1 MINLE
6 RLQREKETFRY
17 FALHLSYPEYVE
29 ALLEMPFGRYIPPP
43 HPGYAHVRQY
53 EENMKDRDLFQRQML
68 YTETFDFQQDTTL
81 YMTYVKFADS
91 KERGQMLARLK
102 VLYEMFGLMMP
113 DGELSD
119 FLPLMCEFIYVADW
133 QGDHRALESFS
144 LLFAVIED
152 GTYHLLNALEKYE
165 SPYAPLIKGLRETC
179 KACIVRR
186 EEAQMND

>member
-1 MINLE
+1 VINLD
-6 RLQREKETFRY
+6 RLQKEKQSFRY
-17 FALHLSYPEYVE
+17 FAYHLSYPEQDESLV
-29 ALLEMPFGRYIPPP
+29 EMPYERYVSHS
-43 HPGYAHVRQY
+43 HPSYVYVRQY
-53 EENMKDRDLFQRQML
+53 EENMKHKDLFQRQML

-102 VLYEMFGLMMP
+102 ILYEMFGLMMP

-133 QGDHRALESFS
+133 QGDSRALESFS
-144 LLFAVIED
+144 LLFAVLED

-165 SPYAPLIKGLRETC
+165 SPYAPLIRGFRETC
-179 KACIVRR
+179 KACIMQ
-186 EEAQMND
+186 EEGAKIND